1 VKARLS
7 TDGGARGNPGP
18 AAFAYVL
25 EAADGTVLEARG
37 ETIGVATNNVAEYRA
52 LVAGLEA
59 AQRHGVDEL
68 EVVSDSEL
76 LVKQMRGEYR
86 VKNEALRTLSL
97 EAARTA
103 RAIGDVTYTAVRREH
118 NELADRLVNEALDA
132 KADPEPR
139 LDHVVIAVS
148 DWERSN
154 AFYRDVLGAE
164 IVERGGGYAYRFGD
178 QQLNVH
184 GPGVDPSIVARDPVR
199 PGNSDLC
206 FAWPGGADAAVEHL
220 QRHGV
225 EIELGPVER
234 PGARGV
240 GTSVYFRD
248 PDGTLL
254 ELIAYD

>member
-25 EAADGTVLEARG
+25 EAEDGTVLAAHGEA
-37 ETIGVATNNVAEYRA
+37 IGVATNNVAEYRA
-52 LVAGLEA
+52 LVEGLRKA
-59 AQRHGVDEL
+59 AELAVNEL

-86 VKNEALRTLSL
+86 VKNEALRKLSL
-97 EAARTA
+97 EAAALA
-103 RAIGDVTYTAVRREH
+103 RELGNVTYTAVRREH

-132 KADPEPR
+132 AERPSLR

-148 DWERSN
+148 DPDRSN

-164 IVERGGGYAYRFGD
+164 IVERPGGLAYRVDGF
-178 QQLNVH
+178 QLNVH
-184 GPGVDPSIVARDPVR
+184 VPGGSPSILARDPVR

-206 FAWPGGADAAVEHL
+206 FVWPGAAEAAVEHL
-220 QRHGV
+220 RAHGV

-234 PGARGV
+234 HGARGT

-254 ELIAYD
+254 ELISYG